1 MSAFKALRVDQDAET
16 RASTASIGVL
26 SQDELPAGAV
36 LIRSHWSGINFKD
49 ALAVTGKGRILRRFP
64 MTPGID
70 VAGTVETSEDP
81 RFKPGDPVL
90 VTGCGLGEA
99 HDGGFAG
106 MVRVPGD
113 WVVNVPEQLGMRGAM
128 VVGTAGFTA
137 GMALLRMEQNGQTP
151 QRGPILVNGATG
163 GVGSFAV
170 RLFSRAGYEVHALTG
185 KTEAVD
191 YLHGLGAATVID
203 AADIDHGSRPLET
216 AQWGGAVDSLGDEHL
231 AWLTRTVHPWG
242 TIAAVGLAAGI
253 DLKTTVM
260 PFILRGV
267 SLLGINSVTC
277 PRELRLAVW
286 KRLIS
291 LLEPDD
297 LAAIHNG
304 TVALEDVPDVA
315 ERLLARKVRGR
326 VLVRLT
332 DDQGDTV

>member
-1 MSAFKALRVDQDAET
+1 MVAFKALRVSQDADART
-16 RASTASIGVL
+16 QSASIVTLGV
-26 SQDELPAGAV
+26 DDLPTGAV
-36 LIRSHWSGINFKD
+36 LIRGRWSGINYKD
-49 ALAVTGKGRILRRFP
+49 ALAVTGQGRILRSLP

-70 VAGTVETSEDP
+70 VSGMVETSEDP
-81 RFKPGDPVL
+81 RFKPGQPVL

-99 HDGGFAG
+99 QDGGYAG

-113 WVVNVPEQLGMRGAM
+113 WVVNVPDELGLEGAM

-170 RLFSRAGYEVHALTG
+170 RLFSRAGYQVHALTG
-185 KTEAVD
+185 KPEAAD
-191 YLHGLGAATVID
+191 YLRSLGAAAVID
-203 AADIDHGSRPLET
+203 AHSIEYGSRPLET
-216 AQWGGAVDSLGDEHL
+216 ASWGGAVDNLGGEHL
-231 AWLTRTVHPWG
+231 AWLTRTVQPWG

-277 PRELRLAVW
+277 TRDLRLAVW
-286 KRLIS
+286 TRLVK
-291 LLEPDD
+291 LLQPAD
-297 LAAIHNG
+297 LAAIRSDCIG
-304 TVALEDVPDVA
+304 LADVPA
-315 ERLLARKVRGR
+315 MAARLLSREVRGR

-332 DDQGDTV
+332 DD